1 MDLNNKKCK
10 SVREFFDYLI
20 ASGQLLESQKSYDEK
35 SRTKLINGRVTAD
48 GRNVVAG
55 LDWSHVRARQFRF
68 NNDTAAEPLISSY
81 DKLPVTTHGISG
93 DLPMPE
99 NIVQFLSHN
108 ACGHFH
114 AEKER
119 IVIEKNITI
128 VPMKDMDLSRVEVQ
142 GSVMWHGGKNQ
153 AQPAAESQRQNLRPE
168 KRRHH
173 YRERSQT
180 QRRHHETAPCA
191 AVRLSGPKTQG
202 VYQRDFRALFQLR
215 LVGYAAE
222 NFT

>member
-114 AEKER
+114 AEQER

-142 GSVMWHGGKNQ
+142 GSVMWHGGKI
-153 AQPAAESQRQNLRPE
+153 
-168 KRRHH
+168 
-173 YRERSQT
+173 
-180 QRRHHETAPCA
+180 
-191 AVRLSGPKTQG
+191 RLSQLPKVSGKIYGLKREDIITEKE
-202 VYQRDFRALFQLR
+202 AKLNAATMKR
-215 LVGYAAE
+215 LHVQPSVFLDRKPKGFIREIFGRYFNCA
-222 NFT
+222 

>member
-35 SRTKLINGRVTAD
+35 TRTKLINGRVTAD

-55 LDWSHVRARQFRF
+55 LDWSRVRARQFRF

-114 AEKER
+114 TEKEK
-119 IVIEKNITI
+119 IVVEKNITI
-128 VPMKDMDLSRVEVQ
+128 VPMRDMNLSRVEVR
-142 GSVMWHGGKNQ
+142 GSVMWHGGKIRLSQ
-153 AQPAAESQRQNLRPE
+153 LPKVSGKIYGLKREDIITEKEAQPH
-168 KRRHH
+168 RR
-173 YRERSQT
+173 R
-180 QRRHHETAPCA
+180 HETAPCA
-191 AVRLSGPKTQG
+191 AVRFSGPETQG

-215 LVGYAAE
+215 LVGYAAK

>member
-93 DLPMPE
+93 DLPMPQSVVDVGLRME
-99 NIVQFLSHN
+99 PNLELIRALRPDLILLSPMQQ
-108 ACGHFH
+108 ASVPLL
-114 AEKER
+114 ER
-119 IVIEKNITI
+119 IAPVQLVAFNAPEQPDSYQQARVATALACY
-128 VPMKDMDLSRVEVQ
+128 VADGFRQLSAGAR
-142 GSVMWHGGKNQ
+142 GDPPARPLAGPAGPGGGV
-153 AQPAAESQRQNLRPE
+153 AARNRTGPD
-168 KRRHH
+168 
-173 YRERSQT
+173 
-180 QRRHHETAPCA
+180 A
-191 AVRLSGPKTQG
+191 AR
-202 VYQRDFRALFQLR
+202 
-215 LVGYAAE
+215 
-222 NFT
+222 

>member
-1 MDLNNKKCK
+1 
-10 SVREFFDYLI
+10 
-20 ASGQLLESQKSYDEK
+20 
-35 SRTKLINGRVTAD
+35 
-48 GRNVVAG
+48 
-55 LDWSHVRARQFRF
+55 
-68 NNDTAAEPLISSY
+68 
-81 DKLPVTTHGISG
+81 
-93 DLPMPE
+93 MPE

-142 GSVMWHGGKNQ
+142 GSVMWHGGKIRLSQLPKVSGKIYGLKREDIITEKEAKLN
-153 AQPAAESQRQNLRPE
+153 AA
-168 KRRHH
+168 
-173 YRERSQT
+173 T
-180 QRRHHETAPCA
+180 HETAPCA

>member
-99 NIVQFLSHN
+99 ISFSFCRITP
-108 ACGHFH
+108 AGIFMPKK
-114 AEKER
+114 KE
-119 IVIEKNITI
+119 
-128 VPMKDMDLSRVEVQ
+128 S
-142 GSVMWHGGKNQ
+142 S
-153 AQPAAESQRQNLRPE
+153 
-168 KRRHH
+168 
-173 YRERSQT
+173 
-180 QRRHHETAPCA
+180 
-191 AVRLSGPKTQG
+191 
-202 VYQRDFRALFQLR
+202 
-215 LVGYAAE
+215 
-222 NFT
+222 

>member
-81 DKLPVTTHGISG
+81 
-93 DLPMPE
+93 
-99 NIVQFLSHN
+99 
-108 ACGHFH
+108 A
-114 AEKER
+114 
-119 IVIEKNITI
+119 
-128 VPMKDMDLSRVEVQ
+128 
-142 GSVMWHGGKNQ
+142 
-153 AQPAAESQRQNLRPE
+153 
-168 KRRHH
+168 
-173 YRERSQT
+173 
-180 QRRHHETAPCA
+180 
-191 AVRLSGPKTQG
+191 
-202 VYQRDFRALFQLR
+202 
-215 LVGYAAE
+215 
-222 NFT
+222 NFP

>member
-1 MDLNNKKCK
+1 MTKKAVPN
-10 SVREFFDYLI
+10 SSTAGLP
-20 ASGQLLESQKSYDEK
+20 
-35 SRTKLINGRVTAD
+35 AD

-119 IVIEKNITI
+119 IVIEK
-128 VPMKDMDLSRVEVQ
+128 KYYDCSDERH
-142 GSVMWHGGKNQ
+142 GSE
-153 AQPAAESQRQNLRPE
+153 PR
-168 KRRHH
+168 
-173 YRERSQT
+173 
-180 QRRHHETAPCA
+180 
-191 AVRLSGPKTQG
+191 
-202 VYQRDFRALFQLR
+202 
-215 LVGYAAE
+215 
-222 NFT
+222 

>member
-35 SRTKLINGRVTAD
+35 TRTKLINGRVTAD

-55 LDWSHVRARQFRF
+55 LDWSRVRARQFRF

-114 AEKER
+114 TEKEK
-119 IVIEKNITI
+119 IVVEKNITI
-128 VPMKDMDLSRVEVQ
+128 VPMRDMNLSRVEVR
-142 GSVMWHGGKNQ
+142 GSVMWHGGKI
-153 AQPAAESQRQNLRPE
+153 
-168 KRRHH
+168 
-173 YRERSQT
+173 
-180 QRRHHETAPCA
+180 
-191 AVRLSGPKTQG
+191 RLSQLPKVSGKIYGLKREDIIT
-202 VYQRDFRALFQLR
+202 
-215 LVGYAAE
+215 E
-222 NFT
+222 K